1 MANEADSLVVVDLE
15 GVSNVE
21 PEVSSE
27 EAKPFVEAA
36 LIGGEK
42 LRSTGFFVN
51 IVRRSSSSDFSGTTP
66 LVLVVEDDPGTSG
79 VIAAVLKSR
88 GYATRLAANL
98 QEIRRALSMQPRP
111 DLILLDILLPDANG
125 FSVLERLRRHP
136 DLNRIPVVMLT
147 SLSEPGDVAKGLAL
161 GATGYMSKPVPPQ
174 ALVTAIRTVLGLEA
188 QA

>member
-1 MANEADSLVVVDLE
+1 MTTEAETTAGIVLE
-15 GVSNVE
+15 GVSNME

-27 EAKPFVEAA
+27 EARPFEEAA

-42 LRSTGFFVN
+42 LRSSGFFVN
-51 IVRRSSSSDFSGTTP
+51 IVRRSTSSDFAGTSP

-88 GYATRLAANL
+88 GYTTRLAANL
-98 QEIRRALSMQPRP
+98 TEIRRALSVQPKP

-136 DLNRIPVVMLT
+136 DLSRIPVVMLT

-161 GATGYMSKPVPPQ
+161 GAMGYMSKPAQPL
-174 ALVTAIRTVLGLEA
+174 ALIAAIKTVLGLEG
-188 QA
+188 QS